1 MPQVQVKKVV
11 AVCFLEAVKLALE
24 QLGARRLEQA
34 SQGPRADNEFP
45 RVYGEIRRLRD
56 YLQRCVSGYQDQVDL
71 DLTPPDT
78 GLLVACCRGV
88 VDAIEQKLE
97 ERALTPDERQWLQK
111 KLTIIAD
118 WTVELAQKP
127 LTELPLPRTTHV
139 PGEAMRKLTVRLQQ
153 KCFGDVNS
161 RPKIVPPSAINNPN
175 GSNSIAQGLPS
186 FGEQLRTTVPTE
198 SAIAATPAS
207 EMQTMVS
214 TGPLGLRIPDE
225 TPEPVSSTALFD
237 HRKMRDPRLRAL
249 VGMDVLAYERCLEAS
264 DWRIATILLAAILES
279 AVLDHVAT
287 RRTEFG
293 LSGSPDSWN
302 PVDLLLSALGSRANP
317 KDRSLGYHL
326 FAARNLLR
334 PATQMVNPTV
344 VTPASFDRLRDF
356 VQRSLHGLGFGPG
369 TQTLPPGAVVD
380 PAASAPT
387 S

>member
-24 QLGARRLEQA
+24 QMGARRLDQA
-34 SQGPRADNEFP
+34 AHQGQRADADFT
-45 RVYGEIRRLRD
+45 RVYGEVRRLRD

-71 DLTPPDT
+71 DVTAPDA

-88 VDAIEQKLE
+88 VDAIEQKLQ
-97 ERALTPDERQWLQK
+97 ERALAPDERQWLQK
-111 KLTIIAD
+111 KLTIISD
-118 WTVELAQKP
+118 WAVELAQKP
-127 LTELPLPRTTHV
+127 LVDLPLPRGAHV
-139 PGEAMRKLTVRLQQ
+139 PGEAMRSLTLRLQQ

-161 RPKIVPPSAINNPN
+161 RPKIVPPSSVNS
-175 GSNSIAQGLPS
+175 GNSIAQGLPS
-186 FGEQLRTTVPTE
+186 FGEQLKTTVTSD
-198 SAIAATPAS
+198 SAIASASAS
-207 EMQTMVS
+207 EAQTIVS
-214 TGPLGLRIPDE
+214 SGPLGLRIPDE
-225 TPEPVSSTALFD
+225 EPTATNPTALFD
-237 HRKMRDPRLRAL
+237 YRKMRDPRLRAL
-249 VGMDVLAYERCLEAS
+249 VGIDVIAYERCLEAS
-264 DWRIATILLAAILES
+264 DYRIATILLAAILES
-279 AVLDHVAT
+279 AILDHVAT
-287 RRTEFG
+287 RRAEFG

-344 VTPASFDRLRDF
+344 VTPASFERLREF
-356 VQRSLHGLGFGPG
+356 VQRSLHELGFGPG
-369 TQTLPPGAVVD
+369 AQTLPPGAIVD